1 MAYENFGVFTLPA
14 DDASTMKDYRLVMV
28 DSNGCAAYPDATDL
42 ADVTK
47 TVGTTNEQVDANGDI
62 AVRGFDGGVSK
73 ITVAANQTVV
83 PGDYLFMAG
92 TVGCV
97 QTGSEGYF
105 VGTALTGG
113 VSGASE
119 LAVIS
124 AVLRAPSGDAA
135 ET

>member
-1 MAYENFGVFTLPA
+1 MAYENFGAFTLPA
-14 DDASTMKDYRLVMV
+14 DDATTMLDYRLVMV
-28 DSNGCAAYPDATDL
+28 NASGQAAYPDATDL
-42 ADVTK
+42 VDVTK
-47 TVGTTNEQVDANGDI
+47 TVGVTNEQVDANGDI

-83 PGDYLFMAG
+83 AGDDLFMVG

-97 QTGSEGYF
+97 QTGASGYF
-105 VGTALTGG
+105 VGTALTAGT
-113 VSGASE
+113 SGASE

-124 AVLRAPSGDAA
+124 AVLRAPIAIAA